1 MKKQK
6 INKTLIYTTT
16 IEGIDFNV
24 YYTSICSHH
33 CRVLA
38 FQNEEVRAINITID
52 RDIDHDFYD
61 SYFKARLS
69 TYQAIFE
76 ELSQKGRHLKNW
88 EEGYIIYN
96 VCDKY
101 EAWKRQIIEETEKAK
116 KAEYDN
122 RLPDKNEIET
132 VVKNEKGHSFSC
144 LFYCKLCKTKH
155 SSGYSYLI
163 RGHEVNVCSYCRTDI
178 RRTKNY
184 VKIIPT
190 NMGHSK
196 RG

>member
-1 MKKQK
+1 MKKEK
-6 INKTLIYTTT
+6 INKTLIYQTT

-24 YYTSICSHH
+24 YYTTICSHH

-38 FQNEEVRAINITID
+38 FQNEEVRTINITVD

-61 SYFKARLS
+61 SYFKVRLS
-69 TYQAIFE
+69 TYQAIFKY
-76 ELSQKGRHLKNW
+76 LVQKNKHLKNW
-88 EEGYIIYN
+88 DEGPKIYN
-96 VCDKY
+96 ACDKY
-101 EAWKRQIIEETEKAK
+101 EAWKRQIIEE
-116 KAEYDN
+116 AERSEDAD

-132 VVKNEKGHSFSC
+132 VVKNERGHSFSS
-144 LFYCKLCKTKH
+144 LFYCKLCKMKH

-178 RRTKNY
+178 RRTNNY